1 MISSWAKSK
10 DFLER
15 YLVKSISCNYVIS
28 RHLLKNK
35 HWNRNV
41 FLIMHARVSWQSP
54 ERVPLVFYCLWQTII
69 FAVVLLHSVVL
80 VCHCWCKSPTAPLP
94 RPPTPHGQR
103 RTLFILAIEN
113 CFVADIYLTL
123 LNGTLIDKSPL
134 LWKIMLQ
141 VFVLQFTI
149 TPFSEIKVIA

>member
-1 MISSWAKSK
+1 M
-10 DFLER
+10 R
-15 YLVKSISCNYVIS
+15 GQTQTPYCP
-28 RHLLKNK
+28 
-35 HWNRNV
+35 
-41 FLIMHARVSWQSP
+41 FLICHCEKPIEKQSSKRCGFLIVHARVPRGNPPKGFRSSFTICGKQLSLPWYYFTLSFSFVTVGVSP
-54 ERVPLVFYCLWQTII
+54 
-69 FAVVLLHSVVL
+69 
-80 VCHCWCKSPTAPLP
+80 PTTPLP

-123 LNGTLIDKSPL
+123 LNGSTLIDKSPL